1 MKTLRI
7 VFVIL
12 LFYGLIINISF
23 AKTPKRIISANPIFT
38 DILYSLGSEKEVVG
52 VTKYC
57 KKPIEA
63 QKKPKIGDMFLNYET
78 ILKLKPDLVIVMP
91 AGNGDNV
98 KKLKS
103 LGLNVLSLRCD
114 TIEDFKNCTLKIGK
128 AIGRDKKASEL
139 IFNLE
144 RDFEKV
150 KNLSNNIEK
159 SKRKKVFVEIWD
171 SPLMTCG
178 KNSYISQLIEIAG
191 GVNIGNSVDSANF
204 NVGTEFL
211 YKFNPDVIFLMT
223 SEKPQP
229 AWKRLKAVKN
239 NTVYRL
245 EPDSFA
251 VMSFDMGKLTLD
263 IHNKIYGNKNYK

>member
-1 MKTLRI
+1 MKILKI
-7 VFVIL
+7 SFFVL
-12 LFYGLIINISF
+12 LFNCLIINISF
-23 AKTPKRIISANPIFT
+23 AKTPKRIVSANPIFT
-38 DILYSLGSEKEVVG
+38 NILYSLGAEKEVVG

-63 QKKPKIGDMFLNYET
+63 QKKTKVGDMFLNYE
-78 ILKLKPDLVIVMP
+78 IVLKLKPDLVIVMP
-91 AGNGDNV
+91 AGNGENV

-103 LGLNVLSLRCD
+103 LGLNIVSLRCD

-128 AIGRDKKASEL
+128 AIGKDKKASEL
-139 IFNLE
+139 ISNLN
-144 RDFEKV
+144 RDCEKV
-150 KNLSNNIEK
+150 QKLSSKIEK
-159 SKRKKVFVEIWD
+159 SKRKKIFVEIWD

-191 GVNIGNSVDSANF
+191 GVNLGNSVDSASF

-211 YKFNPDVIFLMT
+211 YKSNPDVIFLMT
-223 SEKPQP
+223 SEKPKS

-239 NTVYRL
+239 NAVYRL

-251 VMSFDMGKLTLD
+251 VMSFDMGKLALD
-263 IHNKIYGNKNYK
+263 IHNKIYFKKK

>member
-1 MKTLRI
+1 MRFFR
-7 VFVIL
+7 VSFFIL
-12 LFYGLIINISF
+12 LFYCLIINISF
-23 AKTPKRIISANPIFT
+23 ANTPKRIVSANPIFT
-38 DILYSLGSEKEVVG
+38 HILYSLGAEKEVVG

-63 QKKPKIGDMFLNYET
+63 QKKPKVGDMFLNYEAV
-78 ILKLKPDLVIVMP
+78 LKLKPDLVIVMP

-114 TIEDFKNCTLKIGK
+114 TIEDFKNCTVKIGK
-128 AIGRDKKASEL
+128 AIGKDKKAFIL
-139 IFNLE
+139 ISNLN

-150 KNLSNNIEK
+150 QKLSSKIDK

-178 KNSYISQLIEIAG
+178 KNSYISQLIEFAG
-191 GVNIGNSVDSANF
+191 GINAGNSVESASF
-204 NVGTEFL
+204 NIGTEFL

-223 SEKPQP
+223 SEEPKP
-229 AWKRLKAVKN
+229 AWKMLKAVKN
-239 NTVYRL
+239 KAVYRL

-263 IHNKIYGNKNYK
+263 IHNKIYGRRL